1 MTKRSLPFRTHHF
14 SLAASKHVFRHP
26 KHGLV
31 FVRDAIRC
39 SEAERYGLST
49 VLLYAL
55 SIQDTAIRLM
65 TFAAPDQPHTIYA
78 TLHRLWSKGAQ
89 SFGGRP
95 DAVVLSRQV
104 AAASPTLADRLAL
117 DGVELIVADKGDKV
131 SGAALR
137 SAQQDSMWI
146 GSYSKGS
153 RRINS
158 LDRLE
163 AVTADH
169 HRFVLRMY
177 TEKYRQRQEQ
187 WAALPCRAGSEPVGM
202 DEMDWSPGPWL
213 VSWEVNLPP
222 VSQPRFFH
230 DDKQDHKMW
239 LITGTDPGVNDSQE
253 DEDEGWVGDDDSTA
267 AKLAKDMVTCWP
279 NSAGDIASAIGTGT
293 RELKW
298 FLDGKAGLD
307 GHTLSKLLSILT
319 IEWGEHGYEAFG
331 PCVLIAKN
339 VGAAIRIYDGL
350 SHGGDLE
357 FSCEVVPESGQADP
371 SWRYLLFQS
380 YGGAPNIMMFERG
393 SKESDRLNDKT
404 FINFEGLRSVPSK
417 LYRDVVT
424 TGARASH
431 SPMGNR
437 REMQAFEERQG
448 PFDGDTFH
456 ADQG

>member
-1 MTKRSLPFRTHHF
+1 M
-14 SLAASKHVFRHP
+14 
-26 KHGLV
+26 
-31 FVRDAIRC
+31 
-39 SEAERYGLST
+39 
-49 VLLYAL
+49 
-55 SIQDTAIRLM
+55 
-65 TFAAPDQPHTIYA
+65 
-78 TLHRLWSKGAQ
+78 
-89 SFGGRP
+89 
-95 DAVVLSRQV
+95 
-104 AAASPTLADRLAL
+104 
-117 DGVELIVADKGDKV
+117 
-131 SGAALR
+131 
-137 SAQQDSMWI
+137 
-146 GSYSKGS
+146 
-153 RRINS
+153 
-158 LDRLE
+158 
-163 AVTADH
+163 
-169 HRFVLRMY
+169 
-177 TEKYRQRQEQ
+177 
-187 WAALPCRAGSEPVGM
+187 
-202 DEMDWSPGPWL
+202 
-213 VSWEVNLPP
+213 
-222 VSQPRFFH
+222 
-230 DDKQDHKMW
+230 
-239 LITGTDPGVNDSQE
+239 
-253 DEDEGWVGDDDSTA
+253 
-267 AKLAKDMVTCWP
+267 
-279 NSAGDIASAIGTGT
+279 
-293 RELKW
+293 KW

-307 GHTLSKLLSILT
+307 GRTLSNLLSILG

-339 VGAAIRIYDGL
+339 IGAAIRIYDGL